1 LPKKGGQTAAEVQV
15 AARVLIVD
23 DEENQ
28 VRALTIGLRLEGFEV
43 GVARD
48 AESALHVL
56 RIEPAD
62 IAVLDLMMPGTNG
75 MELARRIRDLYPEV
89 RVVLTSAYHLSER
102 QLTRADCGVVGFVP
116 KPYVLAELASFL
128 REKLNGVPSVAAP
141 AAQSEARL
149 RAAP

>member
-1 LPKKGGQTAAEVQV
+1 V
-15 AARVLIVD
+15 ARVLIVD

-28 VRALTIGLRLEGFEV
+28 VRALTIGLRLEGFEI

-48 AESALHVL
+48 AESALQVL

-62 IAVLDLMMPGTNG
+62 IAILDLMMPGTNG

-89 RVVLTSAYHLSER
+89 RVVLTSACHLSER

-116 KPYVLAELASFL
+116 KPYVLSELAGFL
-128 REKLNGVPSVAAP
+128 RQKLANNPSVPAP
-141 AAQSEARL
+141 LAQSEARL
-149 RAAP
+149 RAAF

>member
-1 LPKKGGQTAAEVQV
+1 M
-15 AARVLIVD
+15 ARVLIVD

-28 VRALTIGLRLEGFEV
+28 MRTLTIGLRLEGFEV

-56 RIEPAD
+56 RVEPAD
-62 IAVLDLMMPGTNG
+62 IAILDLMMPGTNG
-75 MELARRIRDLYPEV
+75 MELARTIRDLYPEV

-116 KPYVLAELASFL
+116 KPYVLAELADFL
-128 REKLNGVPSVAAP
+128 RQKIACDPMPAAV
-141 AAQSEARL
+141 AQSEARL
-149 RAAP
+149 RAFP

>member
-1 LPKKGGQTAAEVQV
+1 V
-15 AARVLIVD
+15 ARVLIVD

-56 RIEPAD
+56 RVEPAD

-75 MELARRIRDLYPEV
+75 MELARRIRDLYPDI

-116 KPYVLAELASFL
+116 KPYILSELANFL
-128 REKLNGVPSVAAP
+128 RQKLSGVPSVGGTV
-141 AAQSEARL
+141 AQSEARL